1 MARHRSAVYQI
12 RLAPEEKHRWEE
24 GAWRSRRT
32 LAALIRDGVEA
43 QLATLEQK
51 PEPST
56 ASSPADGLAG
66 LEATLA
72 KLGELE
78 RPPTARVA

>member
-12 RLAPEEKHRWEE
+12 RLAPEEKRRWEE

-43 QLATLEQK
+43 ELAIKQK
-51 PEPST
+51 QEPAA
-56 ASSPADGLAG
+56 ASSPAGGLVG
-66 LEATLA
+66 LEETLA
-72 KLGELE
+72 KLGDLE